1 MIKRDLRLAYNL
13 LWIFILPF
21 ALLRL
26 LWRARKNRTYLLH
39 LAERL
44 GFSPHLPTGI
54 WVQVHAVSVGETRA
68 AQPLIEA
75 LLAYSPKT
83 HILLTHMTLT
93 GYQTGTHIFAQQIT
107 QQRLRQTYL
116 PYDLPCFIER
126 FIRHTQPTLSI
137 LIETEIWPNL
147 IFCLKK
153 HAIPVILA
161 NARMSSRSF
170 RKAAHL
176 GQTARTVFNALS
188 AVTAQSKMD
197 AKRLRKL
204 GAQHICIT
212 GNLKFDTQAET
223 ELIHRGLILR
233 QTIGLHRP
241 VLCAAS
247 TREGEEALILKAW
260 KKCQEKHPEFSSAL
274 LLLVPRHPERCPKIA
289 DILDAQGFTFT
300 KRSALI
306 KDWSNLDQQ
315 TQVILGD
322 SLGEM
327 SMYYTASD
335 VALVG
340 GSLLPFGGQNLIEA
354 SALGKPVL
362 FGPYMF
368 NFTQASEAALMHGA
382 AIQIFDENDLSKKIA
397 SLLQDKTMQTKMAL
411 AATEFAN
418 TYRGAT
424 ANTMKILQRFL
435 DEKLN

>member
-1 MIKRDLRLAYNL
+1 MTKHYLRLSYNL
-13 LWIFILPF
+13 LWICILPF

-26 LWRARKNRTYLLH
+26 LWRASKDRAHLLH
-39 LAERL
+39 LTERL
-44 GFSPHLPTGI
+44 GFSPRLPDGT
-54 WVQVHAVSVGETRA
+54 WVHVHAVSVGETRA

-75 LLAYSPKT
+75 LLAYSPKI

-93 GYQTGTHIFAQQIT
+93 GYQTGSRIFAQQIT

-116 PYDLPCFIER
+116 PYDLPFFIER
-126 FIRHTQPTLSI
+126 FIDHTQPILTI

-147 IFCLKK
+147 IFCLHKY
-153 HAIPVILA
+153 AIPVILT

-170 RKAAHL
+170 RKAARL
-176 GQTARTVFNALS
+176 GQTARTVFNSLS
-188 AVTAQSKMD
+188 AIAAQSKMD

-204 GAQHICIT
+204 GAQHIYIT
-212 GNLKFDTQAET
+212 GNLKFDIQSEK
-223 ELIHRGLILR
+223 ELIQRGLSLR
-233 QTIGLHRP
+233 QTIGQHRP

-247 TREGEEALILKAW
+247 TREGEETLILKAW
-260 KKCQEKHPEFSSAL
+260 KTCQAKHPWFSSAL
-274 LLLVPRHPERCPKIA
+274 LLLVPRHPERCPKIV
-289 DILDAQGFTFT
+289 DILNAQGFTFT

-306 KDWSNLDQQ
+306 KDCPNLDQQ
-315 TQVILGD
+315 TQVLLGD

-327 SMYYTASD
+327 GMYYTASD
-335 VALVG
+335 IALIG

-382 AIQIFDENDLSKKIA
+382 AIQVLDENDLSQKIA

-411 AATEFAN
+411 AATAFTN

-424 ANTMKILQRFL
+424 ANTMEILQHFL
-435 DEKLN
+435 DTKLK